1 MSVVH
6 NLPKFSGTHGE
17 SATTHLQCLHG
28 ICQNLKPNRVNI
40 DDFKLKAFYFSLID
54 SANDWFL
61 SLPSGSIR
69 TWPQMQKKFLDKY
82 YPAGRAMQVR
92 RQL

>member
-6 NLPKFSGTHGE
+6 NLPKFSGAHGE
-17 SATTHLQCLHG
+17 SATTHLQRLHG
-28 ICQNLKPNRVNI
+28 ICQNLKPYRVNI
-40 DDFKLKAFYFSLID
+40 ENFKLKAFYFSLID

-69 TWPQMQKKFLDKY
+69 TWVQM
-82 YPAGRAMQVR
+82 
-92 RQL
+92 